1 MSNNSWFEKLLKPKK
16 KEAEKIVPCET
27 KREEK
32 KENKNKKEKGIVI
45 TIGRELGSGGRKVA
59 KEVAKRLNLEYYDKE
74 IITKAAKENGI
85 DENLFKQVDEADLD
99 SFWYEFSVNAY
110 EKEEK
115 TTSYKEMAA
124 ADKLFMVQSDAIR
137 DIAQKGGAVIV
148 GRCATYILKNN
159 SKKVFI
165 CANEKDRLARIEKS
179 YKVDPQKAKEIMEI
193 SDKKRENYH
202 TYYTNQDWKDKK
214 NYDLVINTSEIGI
227 EKAIE
232 EVIKLAKS

>member
-1 MSNNSWFEKLLKPKK
+1 MDIYKKLCYCSSIIFIFWGVIFMSNNSWFEKLLKPKK

-115 TTSYKEMAA
+115 T
-124 ADKLFMVQSDAIR
+124 R
-137 DIAQKGGAVIV
+137 
-148 GRCATYILKNN
+148 N
-159 SKKVFI
+159 
-165 CANEKDRLARIEKS
+165 
-179 YKVDPQKAKEIMEI
+179 
-193 SDKKRENYH
+193 
-202 TYYTNQDWKDKK
+202 
-214 NYDLVINTSEIGI
+214 
-227 EKAIE
+227 
-232 EVIKLAKS
+232 

>member
-85 DENLFKQVDEADLD
+85 DENLFKQVDESDLD

-110 EKEEK
+110 EK
-115 TTSYKEMAA
+115 
-124 ADKLFMVQSDAIR
+124 
-137 DIAQKGGAVIV
+137 
-148 GRCATYILKNN
+148 
-159 SKKVFI
+159 
-165 CANEKDRLARIEKS
+165 
-179 YKVDPQKAKEIMEI
+179 
-193 SDKKRENYH
+193 
-202 TYYTNQDWKDKK
+202 
-214 NYDLVINTSEIGI
+214 
-227 EKAIE
+227 
-232 EVIKLAKS
+232 